1 MENSV
6 KLLVAKRLLD
16 NLVLDD
22 YLLEEFLLLRNSVL
36 VGDDAAD
43 RADCA
48 FKVADTRLHRVVLNE
63 FPNLFVIKMDQF
75 VRYAIVINLSWNQVL
90 LSYL

>member
-16 NLVLDD
+16 NLVIDD
-22 YLLEEFLLLRNSVL
+22 DLLEELLLFRNSVL

-43 RADCA
+43 RANSA

-63 FPNLFVIKMDQF
+63 FLNLFVIKMDQF
-75 VRYAIVINLSWNQVL
+75 VRYAVVINLSWNQVL
-90 LSYL
+90 SSYL